1 MNICGRARPAAV
13 AGIRKGKGTLAPFTF
28 LTGLP
33 EMQTSLS
40 NACHAG
46 YAKISRKNLCRRHLI
61 TGFVI
66 VFPAKALGRHRVRIN
81 KYKQIEEPTQLKE
94 KKYFLC
100 MTFTICDLHVLMRI
114 HAWNRAK
121 LTREIQNFG
130 GKQSV
135 QMASAKKSRQTSIYY
150 RQWPLTFQASS
161 PSTGIG
167 YRETSRETR
176 GPPRSPTRR
185 RGLVRRL
192 VYLSRPKFV
201 TKEGPRPRQ
210 PKQYSI
216 YYRGDNATPHIF
228 SFSEATVKIQQIRSS
243 VDVSV
248 EAL

>member
-1 MNICGRARPAAV
+1 MRGIERSWQERSKILEANKVCRLRVQKKQANFYLLLQAV
-13 AGIRKGKGTLAPFTF
+13 AFT
-28 LTGLP
+28 
-33 EMQTSLS
+33 S
-40 NACHAG
+40 
-46 YAKISRKNLCRRHLI
+46 
-61 TGFVI
+61 
-66 VFPAKALGRHRVRIN
+66 
-81 KYKQIEEPTQLKE
+81 
-94 KKYFLC
+94 
-100 MTFTICDLHVLMRI
+100 
-114 HAWNRAK
+114 
-121 LTREIQNFG
+121 
-130 GKQSV
+130 
-135 QMASAKKSRQTSIYY
+135 
-150 RQWPLTFQASS
+150 FQASS
-161 PSTGIG
+161 PSRGIG

-192 VYLSRPKFV
+192 AYLSRTKFV

>member
-1 MNICGRARPAAV
+1 M
-13 AGIRKGKGTLAPFTF
+13 
-28 LTGLP
+28 
-33 EMQTSLS
+33 
-40 NACHAG
+40 
-46 YAKISRKNLCRRHLI
+46 
-61 TGFVI
+61 
-66 VFPAKALGRHRVRIN
+66 
-81 KYKQIEEPTQLKE
+81 
-94 KKYFLC
+94 
-100 MTFTICDLHVLMRI
+100 
-114 HAWNRAK
+114 
-121 LTREIQNFG
+121 
-130 GKQSV
+130 
-135 QMASAKKSRQTSIYY
+135 
-150 RQWPLTFQASS
+150 
-161 PSTGIG
+161 
-167 YRETSRETR
+167 SRETR